1 MAGTSS
7 DRDDRRA
14 KHGVDPMSTLGVWM
28 RDLRRRRVP
37 QVTLAYVAF
46 MFVVLQGGQVL
57 FETLDA
63 PKWAMRLLLGLL
75 MLGLPIAVLLSWFY
89 DLTPSGL
96 RRDSGSAAGTDA
108 ETQLDLL
115 PADEASDEDGSSTRV
130 WWLAGV
136 LALVVVGAIG
146 TWAWFNR
153 TPGVGIPVEASIA
166 VLPFTNL
173 GGTLDDG
180 YFAEGLAVEMQ
191 DALAGVPG
199 LKVAARTSELS
210 KSLRDLDIKQ
220 LGATLGVATL
230 LDAAVRRDGN
240 HLRISARL
248 SDTRTGFTLWTHTYD
263 RERSDV
269 FAMQSEIAGEVVHA
283 LLGVLPQDHKL
294 VRRLTPTTNLE
305 AYDDY
310 LRGQQLLR
318 QPATEARLDKAI
330 DYFGSAVSSDIG
342 FARAQAGICRAEIKH
357 FDDMRDAKAFALA
370 QSACARATAM
380 DPQLREV
387 SLALGDLYRT
397 HGEADKAQDNYTR
410 ALGDPALRPAAYIGL
425 ARLQGDLGH
434 GDLALAY
441 FERARV
447 LRPGDAD
454 IYKKLGYYHFLS
466 GDLGPAI
473 DSYRTASTLAPDDAS
488 VWSSLG
494 GLYLSRGD
502 SDQAIDAFNRALA
515 IKPTYDVLANLGTLK
530 FGLGAYEQAADYY
543 RRAAALEPADYRN
556 WGNVGDALAAVPATA
571 SQAHAAY
578 GRAAQMVA
586 RYVAAKPNDA
596 QALACLAWY
605 RINLGDEKGAREAIA
620 AAETLTTEQADV
632 ALLDAQT
639 FALLGKPELARARV
653 LKATRMGIPPAR
665 IASNPWLKTFAPS
678 TQPTTEKVAASAA
691 DQ

>member
-1 MAGTSS
+1 
-7 DRDDRRA
+7 
-14 KHGVDPMSTLGVWM
+14 M

-75 MLGLPIAVLLSWFY
+75 MLGLPVAVLLSWFY

-96 RRDSGSAAGTDA
+96 RRDGAPAIEGDA
-108 ETQLDLL
+108 DVESQPGLL
-115 PADEASDEDGSSTRV
+115 PANEASGEDKSSTRV

-136 LALVVVGAIG
+136 LALVLVSAIG

-153 TPGVGIPVEASIA
+153 APAVPIPADASIA
-166 VLPFTNL
+166 VLPFTSL

-191 DALAGVPG
+191 DALAGVQG
-199 LKVAARTSELS
+199 LKVAARTSELP

-220 LGATLGVATL
+220 LGTTLGVATV
-230 LDAAVRRDGN
+230 LDASVRRDGE

-283 LLGVLPQDHKL
+283 LLGVLPKDHKL
-294 VRRLTPTTNLE
+294 AQRLTPTTNLE
-305 AYDDY
+305 AYDAY

-330 DYFGSAVSSDIG
+330 NYFNSAVSSDAG

-397 HGEADKAQDNYTR
+397 HGESEKAQDNYTR

-441 FERARV
+441 FERARL
-447 LRPGDAD
+447 LRPGDAE

-466 GDLGPAI
+466 GELGPAI
-473 DSYRTASTLAPDDAS
+473 DSYRTASTLSPDDEG

-502 SDQAIDAFNRALA
+502 NDQATDAFNRALA

-530 FGLGAYEQAADYY
+530 FGIGAYAQAADFY
-543 RRAAALEPADYRN
+543 RRAAALEPGDYRN

-578 GRAAQMVA
+578 KRAAQMVE

-596 QALACLAWY
+596 QALASQAWY
-605 RINLGDEKGAREAIA
+605 RANLGDEKGARESIG
-620 AAETLTTEQADV
+620 AAEALTTEQADV
-632 ALLDAQT
+632 ALLDAQS
-639 FALLGKPELARARV
+639 FALLGKPELARERV
-653 LKATRMGIPPAR
+653 WKAAKLGIPTAR
-665 IASNPWLKTFAPS
+665 IAASPWLKTFAPS
-678 TQPTTEKVAASAA
+678 GKPTTEKVAASPA